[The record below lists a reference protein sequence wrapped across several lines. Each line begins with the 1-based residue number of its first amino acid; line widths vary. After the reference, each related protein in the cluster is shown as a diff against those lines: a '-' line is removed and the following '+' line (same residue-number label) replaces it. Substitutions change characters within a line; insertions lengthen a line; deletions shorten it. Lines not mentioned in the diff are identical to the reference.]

1 MRVPVVLQHSMVEC
15 GAACLAMVL
24 GAYGHRVSLPA
35 LAAEMGVGRDG
46 VSALALVRVARAH
59 GLDTHALSV
68 PAAQVPE
75 LPFPAIVHW
84 RARHFVVVER
94 VAGDVVTIVDPG
106 VGRFRIATAEF
117 ARDYSGV
124 VLTFTPGAGFQR
136 GRFGDRRAWW
146 ARYVPVQR
154 PGPRGSRGRF
164 GTPQSSPAGVRLSR
178 RSGPGRF
185 PDAHVKN
192 PMMLLSMQRRRDGPP
207 AEAPSRP

>member
-84 RARHFVVVER
+84 RARPDSSAGASGIGGPGGHAMSGSASWTTGLSWPLWYSSVFSR
-94 VAGDVVTIVDPG
+94 RRPAVAAQWSRPLPG
-106 VGRFRIATAEF
+106 RSREEPDDAEHAT
-117 ARDYSGV
+117 
-124 VLTFTPGAGFQR
+124 TT
-136 GRFGDRRAWW
+136 RR
-146 ARYVPVQR
+146 
-154 PGPRGSRGRF
+154 
-164 GTPQSSPAGVRLSR
+164 PAGRGTLTALSDHRWLGTGCDRSRPSRCPRDDQPALSRLSA
-178 RSGPGRF
+178 G
-185 PDAHVKN
+185 V
-192 PMMLLSMQRRRDGPP
+192 
-207 AEAPSRP
+207 